1 MTGDADGGGLLAYN
15 TLSGEPLLG
24 LESARPLFSHT
35 PDAAFTLANA
45 FRVQLMT
52 VFAPMRVGVDVLR
65 GEGVVL
71 ERLFAHGGLFKT
83 PGVAQQ
89 LLADS
94 LGIPTTVGETAGEGG
109 AWGIAVLARYAADS
123 HGLSLPDY
131 LASRVFTGARAV
143 TCEPTAEGVAGYE
156 RFLESYRSGL
166 GAVRAISH
174 D

>member
-24 LESARPLFSHT
+24 LESARPLFTHT

-94 LGIPTTVGETAGEGG
+94 LGIPTTVGETAGGQSSAEQ
-109 AWGIAVLARYAADS
+109 VE
-123 HGLSLPDY
+123 PP
-131 LASRVFTGARAV
+131 V
-143 TCEPTAEGVAGYE
+143 TRRLWP
-156 RFLESYRSGL
+156 RPPRSPL
-166 GAVRAISH
+166 
-174 D
+174 